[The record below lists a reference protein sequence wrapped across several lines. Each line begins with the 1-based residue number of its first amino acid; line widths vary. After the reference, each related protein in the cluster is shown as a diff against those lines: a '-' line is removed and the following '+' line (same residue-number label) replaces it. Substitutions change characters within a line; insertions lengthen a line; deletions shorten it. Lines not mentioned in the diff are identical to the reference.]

1 MNKQELAQLI
11 AQRTAEYHK
20 PVLTYACSA
29 SQRDAVRRSL
39 ETRKKP
45 VHLLQAEWEKYL
57 QDVQAGTY
65 TPAEIIDHEIYD
77 YTGL

>member
-1 MNKQELAQLI
+1 MNKAELAQLI

-45 VHLLQAEWEKYL
+45 PHLIQEEWEKYL
-57 QDVQAGTY
+57 NSVADGSYRPECKPET
-65 TPAEIIDHEIYD
+65 DLYD

>member
-1 MNKQELAQLI
+1 MNKQELAQFI

-29 SQRDAVRRSL
+29 SQRDAVKRSL

-57 QDVQAGTY
+57 NAVAAGTY

>member
-1 MNKQELAQLI
+1 MNKQELAAFI

-45 VHLLQAEWEKYL
+45 AHLLQEEWERYL
-57 QDVQAGTY
+57 TAVQDGSY
-65 TPAEIIDHEIYD
+65 KPSDFPSLDLYD